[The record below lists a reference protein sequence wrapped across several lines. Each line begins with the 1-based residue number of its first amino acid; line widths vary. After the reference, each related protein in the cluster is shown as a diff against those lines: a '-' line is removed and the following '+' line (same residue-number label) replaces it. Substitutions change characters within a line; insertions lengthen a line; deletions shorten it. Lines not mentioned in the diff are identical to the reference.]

1 MRTLIIVTTLLLAQI
16 AIGADK
22 LTQAIEKGL
31 VTKEM
36 LNVLTDDDVPKKW
49 RTTVQDQSN
58 ERYVKK
64 SFLRGGQRV
73 LVVTWNREWTGARSN
88 MFTASVYDGKRRIGT
103 IIKFTDGTVTVMPP
117 PEEARSYQLT
127 TSLKEDGKMSVTI
140 MNDDGYFQT
149 VEVRGR
155 DTHLLDDLEYTKGAV
170 AIEQI
175 GKPLAEAIED
185 ELGKKPKKSKK

>member
-1 MRTLIIVTTLLLAQI
+1 
-16 AIGADK
+16 
-22 LTQAIEKGL
+22 
-31 VTKEM
+31 
-36 LNVLTDDDVPKKW
+36 
-49 RTTVQDQSN
+49 
-58 ERYVKK
+58 
-64 SFLRGGQRV
+64 
-73 LVVTWNREWTGARSN
+73 
-88 MFTASVYDGKRRIGT
+88 MFTATIYDGQRRLGT

-117 PEEARSYQLT
+117 PEDARSYQLT